1 MIFELKS
8 MLTNF
13 FYFISILTFWFK
25 FISMIFSSPKKKDYF
40 QLILTSAGF
49 VKATGYIT
57 EIGCATLGKGGFI
70 LKVIIPNW
78 ILHEETLKLL
88 QTLFS

>member
-1 MIFELKS
+1 
-8 MLTNF
+8 
-13 FYFISILTFWFK
+13 
-25 FISMIFSSPKKKDYF
+25 MIFSSPKKKDYF

-70 LKVIIPNW
+70 LKVIIPN
-78 ILHEETLKLL
+78 
-88 QTLFS
+88 